1 METPTDDQRP
11 SVCSLRARMS
21 SFTQAIGTLVA
32 PQQGKSVDAACL
44 GVNVM
49 CAFYVFSAVDTRLKG
64 CQDKTGLISKISSGR
79 VCRCV
84 YIIGSIWDGDSRDDH
99 SDHQYVH
106 FAQGCAQVSSR
117 AISTRLRI
125 SPQQG
130 IVKKSV
136 PSRSWINMGWRPPQT
151 TSDHQY
157 VHFAQGCQV
166 SRNWYTLVYLR
177 SLFPPAVGSIWDGD
191 PQRRPATISMFTLRK
206 MSSFTQLV
214 YTKRIKDN
222 KAAADAAS
230 PGVNALCAF
239 YVFSAVDT
247 RLKGCRDKTD

>member
-130 IVKKSV
+130 ILKKSV
-136 PSRSWINMGWRPPQT
+136 PSRSWINMGWRP
-151 TSDHQY
+151 
-157 VHFAQGCQV
+157 
-166 SRNWYTLVYLR
+166 
-177 SLFPPAVGSIWDGD
+177 